1 MKKLVAILLSA
12 LLLLS
17 FAPVLADGEESQD
30 TNTYT
35 AVDADTHHVV
45 TEDGEEYDEAHDY
58 GPFLPP
64 YWGSN
69 QCVKCQYACEHPN
82 GFVTK
87 TDYNPS
93 AVSFEAVDESSHR
106 VLDPTGQDIATFDYC
121 PICNMIQPETS
132 VSQTEYVEAHRFD
145 ENGKCSLCEYQ
156 QVEPSPSPTPTPE
169 PTATPTPEP
178 TATPTPEPTATP
190 TPEPTASPT
199 PEPTATPTPEPTAT
213 PTPEPTATPTPEPT
227 ATPTPEPTAAPVIV
241 QRPAA
246 TPTPTA
252 EPVLE
257 EALGEE
263 LAEAFAP
270 EGEDQP
276 KAEVTLTVDADTGKR
291 EVAIVLPPPAENSQP
306 TSLNATI
313 PLKTVAALE
322 REGVTEMTIRTGES
336 GAQLTLNVA
345 EISALTAD
353 TESALRLE
361 MAEEPTLPEE
371 TMEQIAV
378 KYTVIGAPIAVRLT
392 LEDAE
397 GQQTPLEAPEQ
408 TFLRMTLES
417 AAENVRILYIDG
429 EGAVM
434 EAEAVYVEPTE
445 AEAGYWSVPYLG
457 EGTYLPVTVNE

>member
-156 QVEPSPSPTPTPE
+156 QVEPSPSP
-169 PTATPTPEP
+169 
-178 TATPTPEPTATP
+178 
-190 TPEPTASPT
+190 
-199 PEPTATPTPEPTAT
+199 T